1 MTNWP
6 SSKNSATG
14 AAPRT
19 NTSGRKTVRLPC
31 GGMRWPPSA
40 TQPKNGVGLN
50 KLLNTSMERKMIIIA
65 FATNTSKIIPRL
77 LCRRLRHCA
86 VITPVEPDALVMYQF
101 TRPGVAA
108 RLRLH
113 SRDLKILR
121 AHGWS
126 FVYVPG
132 HLPRDFNAARAF
144 TCVDMTKRALRIRAP
159 HIQTPD
165 GLYQYLRRYTL

>member
-1 MTNWP
+1 
-6 SSKNSATG
+6 
-14 AAPRT
+14 
-19 NTSGRKTVRLPC
+19 
-31 GGMRWPPSA
+31 
-40 TQPKNGVGLN
+40 
-50 KLLNTSMERKMIIIA
+50 MIIIA

-86 VITPVEPDALVMYQF
+86 VITPVESDALVMYQF
-101 TRPGVAA
+101 TYPGHAA

-132 HLPRDFNAARAF
+132 HLPRDFNAAQAY

-165 GLYQYLRRYTL
+165 GLYQYLRRHTL

>member
-1 MTNWP
+1 
-6 SSKNSATG
+6 
-14 AAPRT
+14 
-19 NTSGRKTVRLPC
+19 
-31 GGMRWPPSA
+31 
-40 TQPKNGVGLN
+40 
-50 KLLNTSMERKMIIIA
+50 MIIIA